1 MKSLRLKAY
10 AKINLGLDVSGKR
23 PDGYHLLSSVMQTVN
38 LFDEL
43 ELTKEEEGIR
53 LITDMEAAPPM
64 EENLAFRAA
73 RLMFETFSLSGG
85 LSIRLKKNIPQA
97 AGLGG
102 GSADAAAV
110 LRGVNRLFEL
120 GETNESLESLGLGLG
135 ADVPFLIRGGTCLAE
150 GVGEILTPLVSPEG
164 FRVLLAKPSVQVS
177 TREVFEGLC
186 WETISSGER
195 PDMESLMALLKAGN
209 RRAFASGLKNVLER
223 VTLVRYPVVA
233 DLKAAMVSCKAAGSL
248 MSGSG
253 PTVFGLF
260 EEEENAREC
269 MNRLSGDFGSRL
281 QMVYLTD
288 IRKEYI

>member
-1 MKSLRLKAY
+1 
-10 AKINLGLDVSGKR
+10 
-23 PDGYHLLSSVMQTVN
+23 
-38 LFDEL
+38 
-43 ELTKEEEGIR
+43 
-53 LITDMEAAPPM
+53 M
-64 EENLAFRAA
+64 EENLTFRAA